1 MDETQGL
8 VLAKAAG
15 CQAGYTW
22 DDPVIA
28 ARDVEVHTQKG
39 LMTGLSCFP
48 LKFFEEY
55 RRHGVFAWETTKLSW
70 V

>member
-15 CQAGYTW
+15 CQAGYPW

-28 ARDVEVHTQKG
+28 ARGVEILTQKG
-39 LMTGLSCFP
+39 LTIGLS
-48 LKFFEEY
+48 
-55 RRHGVFAWETTKLSW
+55 
-70 V
+70 